1 MNETRLIG
9 QILRSMSA
17 LEMEIHNTPLTD
29 ADFKVIELLVDSR
42 KTLTQGL
49 AIYKEHREKARAERI
64 DKIRQ
69 WVNEADLKQSEFAKK
84 AGCTP
89 EHLSS
94 VLSGRYTLTD
104 DLFEKIRTFA
114 TFKKQI

>member
-9 QILRSMSA
+9 QILRTMSA

-29 ADFKVIELLVDSR
+29 VDMKVIDILVDSR

-49 AIYKEHREKARAERI
+49 ALYKEHREKAKTERLEFV
-64 DKIRQ
+64 Q
-69 WVNEADLKQSEFAKK
+69 SLVEQSELKQGEIAEKVK
-84 AGCTP
+84 CTP

-94 VLSGRYTLTD
+94 VLRGKYTLTD
-104 DLFEKIRTFA
+104 DLLKKITEA
-114 TFKKQI
+114 CM